1 MCQFNPPL
9 NSLLDMPVLKF
20 KFIVIRCYKIY
31 FFLLPRALAT
41 RRLLFCAITVKV
53 LLCPPC
59 FGLVAWPDVINS
71 KYDEIFICSKWPPW
85 EYKRKLYRFY
95 GSLLQSGKLK
105 GIWMFSVNYETNI
118 YFDFEF
124 FRFVYTL

>member
-9 NSLLDMPVLKF
+9 NSLPDMPVLKF

-41 RRLLFCAITVKV
+41 KRLLFCAITVITVKV
-53 LLCPPC
+53 LRCPPC

-71 KYDEIFICSKWPPW
+71 KYDEIFICSKWPP
-85 EYKRKLYRFY
+85 
-95 GSLLQSGKLK
+95 
-105 GIWMFSVNYETNI
+105 
-118 YFDFEF
+118 
-124 FRFVYTL
+124 